1 MFGVTNYKTQS
12 HTSMK
17 HFYETF
23 PDFDW
28 SFYIHYNDL
37 ASNQINS
44 PISALEHYWKYGQY
58 EGRRICKI
66 IKTSPEL
73 IQIPTNHLF
82 TNIKQCHVSSGLQ
95 MFKERFMNTFQFT
108 HCKDNNEPCIFFGLY
123 SDGDLK
129 VLKNHNGLKYIIWG
143 GEDIN
148 PLQNHCKF
156 TVEEVLRL
164 HNVIHLAISNCIY
177 KRLKL
182 FNIPSIFIEF
192 NLVDQSLFSPIQNNE
207 HGKKIMIFNGQTQGR
222 EHIYGKHIY
231 EQVTKQL
238 PQYEFILSNT
248 LNVSYDEMPKIY
260 KQCFV
265 MLRLTKYDGNAN
277 SVQECQS
284 MKIPVIHNQ
293 SDYGLKWNNINDIIQ
308 HINNLFT
315 LVKQQECSDDSTPN

>member
-1 MFGVTNYKTQS
+1 M
-12 HTSMK
+12 
-17 HFYETF
+17 
-23 PDFDW
+23 D
-28 SFYIHYNDL
+28 
-37 ASNQINS
+37 
-44 PISALEHYWKYGQY
+44 
-58 EGRRICKI
+58 
-66 IKTSPEL
+66 
-73 IQIPTNHLF
+73 
-82 TNIKQCHVSSGLQ
+82 
-95 MFKERFMNTFQFT
+95 
-108 HCKDNNEPCIFFGLY
+108 
-123 SDGDLK
+123 
-129 VLKNHNGLKYIIWG
+129 
-143 GEDIN
+143 

-182 FNIPSIFIEF
+182 FNIPSILIEF

-207 HGKKIMIFNGQTQGR
+207 QCNKILIFNGQTQGR

-231 EQVTKQL
+231 GKVMKQL
-238 PQYEFILSNT
+238 PQYKFILSNT
-248 LNVSYDEMPKIY
+248 LNLPHEEMPKIY

-265 MLRLTKYDGNAN
+265 MLRLTRYDGNAN

-315 LVKQQECSDDSTPN
+315 LVKQKERSDNSTPN